1 MTIKLEEHFW
11 RLLEK
16 LKNGYYK
23 MNKLA
28 IVIPA
33 YKSDFISAT
42 IDSIINQTC
51 SNFNLYIGIDGP
63 INETIEALKPYDQ
76 DKKIQIKIFEE
87 NIGSKDLVAQWV
99 RCINITENEEYI
111 WLFPDDDLM
120 SSNCVE
126 SFYMHLQEI
135 KSKPCL
141 LRFNNFNI
149 DSQDK
154 PITERSNLPLVETGD
169 SYILARYINNRRS
182 SLAEHIFS
190 REVYDKYGIINFPA
204 AWGSDTIS
212 WFIYGNNKPIET
224 IAKGTVMTRQS
235 DKNIS
240 NSLSP
245 FNDEKIE
252 GFYLQLEYLMAE
264 NFFERNK
271 QAFNSY
277 GTHKHFLKMY
287 IFNRYFILG
296 VKHNMLDILKN
307 SLRNNRLLSDGI
319 FRNFLRLLFYNNLQ
333 FRIAIKKLKSTMLL
347 YRN

>member
-1 MTIKLEEHFW
+1 MEI
-11 RLLEK
+11 
-16 LKNGYYK
+16 
-23 MNKLA
+23 
-28 IVIPA
+28 
-33 YKSDFISAT
+33 YKSSEIT
-42 IDSIINQTC
+42 VHK
-51 SNFNLYIGIDGP
+51 L
-63 INETIEALKPYDQ
+63 NELRDQ

-224 IAKGTVMTRQS
+224 ILRRGQMY
-235 DKNIS
+235 
-240 NSLSP
+240 SLNAHR
-245 FNDEKIE
+245 NDT
-252 GFYLQLEYLMAE
+252 FC
-264 NFFERNK
+264 F
-271 QAFNSY
+271 AF
-277 GTHKHFLKMY
+277 
-287 IFNRYFILG
+287 
-296 VKHNMLDILKN
+296 
-307 SLRNNRLLSDGI
+307 
-319 FRNFLRLLFYNNLQ
+319 
-333 FRIAIKKLKSTMLL
+333 IAA
-347 YRN
+347 

>member
-1 MTIKLEEHFW
+1 
-11 RLLEK
+11 
-16 LKNGYYK
+16 
-23 MNKLA
+23 
-28 IVIPA
+28 
-33 YKSDFISAT
+33 
-42 IDSIINQTC
+42 
-51 SNFNLYIGIDGP
+51 
-63 INETIEALKPYDQ
+63 
-76 DKKIQIKIFEE
+76 
-87 NIGSKDLVAQWV
+87 
-99 RCINITENEEYI
+99 
-111 WLFPDDDLM
+111 
-120 SSNCVE
+120 
-126 SFYMHLQEI
+126 MHLQEI

-235 DKNIS
+235 DENIS
-240 NSLSP
+240 NSLSL

-287 IFNRYFILG
+287 IFNCYFILG